1 LGSETELAAQWG
13 FVRDRRTL
21 APRRWGSDGP
31 LRDLCSGAGQCGCRG
46 DLLVGVD
53 QDSLLD
59 RPDATAVAS
68 RAISRFA
75 QHAQVHARAGQRD
88 ELAAKFVEA
97 CEMQRDN
104 PACELMLVSTSPD
117 DLDSVFLTEVWT
129 SAEDH
134 ERARQSSAVQAWAE
148 QMPSLV
154 AGPPEVTAL
163 VIEGTKGLAAE

>member
-1 LGSETELAAQWG
+1 M
-13 FVRDRRTL
+13 
-21 APRRWGSDGP
+21 
-31 LRDLCSGAGQCGCRG
+31 
-46 DLLVGVD
+46 
-53 QDSLLD
+53 
-59 RPDATAVAS
+59 
-68 RAISRFA
+68 SRFA
-75 QHAQVHARAGQRD
+75 QYARVHARAGQRD

-97 CEMQRDN
+97 CEMQRAN

-134 ERARQSSAVQAWAE
+134 ERARQSSEVQVWAE

-163 VIEGTKGLAAE
+163 VIEGTKGLATE